1 MEDWTY
7 NERVLLGHIL
17 DIYVAG
23 QTQKLTVEDY
33 GELREKL
40 YKLENLIRL
49 KEADEILAR
58 IKRRQFEIIEGDVKN
73 EENKK

>member
-7 NERVLLGHIL
+7 DERVLLGHIL

>member
-1 MEDWTY
+1 MEEWTY
-7 NERVLLGHIL
+7 DERVLLGHIL

-40 YKLENLIRL
+40 YKLDNLVRL
-49 KEADEILAR
+49 KEANEILTR
-58 IKRRQFEIIEGDVKN
+58 IKRRQFEVIDGDMKD

>member
-1 MEDWTY
+1 MEDWTHD
-7 NERVLLGHIL
+7 ERVLLGHIL